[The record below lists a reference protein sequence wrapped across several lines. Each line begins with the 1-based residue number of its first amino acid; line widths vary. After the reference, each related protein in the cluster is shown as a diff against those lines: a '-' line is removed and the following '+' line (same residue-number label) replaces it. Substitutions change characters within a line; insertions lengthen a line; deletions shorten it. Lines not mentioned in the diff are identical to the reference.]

1 METTTRLGLKL
12 PGDNDLVDPA
22 DFCGNARVIERYVT
36 TLTQAASAYAPSALD
51 LTNQYRT
58 VSFGSITRTGPAL
71 SLSGGGV
78 KVSEPGFARVHLHV
92 YANSLPAG
100 DSLEARICK
109 NGVSVS
115 DSEYTAVDS
124 DSTYVIVDLVS
135 RLIPVAADDVLTMS
149 VRNWTQNRGKIVPA
163 STHMTVDLL
172 KNLNY

>member
-1 METTTRLGLKL
+1 MITTSRLRLKL
-12 PGDNDLVDPA
+12 PQDGDLVTPEDA
-22 DFCGNARVIERYVT
+22 NGNFKTIEGYIT
-36 TLTQAASAYAPSALD
+36 TLTQAASAHAPAALN
-51 LTNQYRT
+51 LTNQYKA
-58 VSFGSITRTGPAL
+58 VSFGSITRTGYAL
-71 SLSGGGV
+71 SLSGGGIRT
-78 KVSEPGFARVHLHV
+78 SEPGFVRVHLHV

-135 RLIPVAADDVLTMS
+135 RLIPVAANDVLTMS
-149 VRNWTQNRGKIVPA
+149 VRNWEYVRGKIVPA
-163 STHMTVDLL
+163 STHMTVDLF